1 MPDASM
7 AQPATEAA
15 ALAPQSSYQEPPTY
29 LESMATEPLSSAADA
44 DESPS
49 ASQPTSIEVTND
61 ASTKTSDESN
71 VDSKRRSVISD
82 AKRDADVDVA
92 NVANGEDGFELLP
105 PRNQSPNVV
114 SISMLESAPNSVY
127 LAMNTSPCG
136 RHDHYA
142 EDDDED
148 DDDEE
153 EEEDENLSLT
163 SPGTPCSQ
171 CLRDEEEATL
181 HAAAKSARISA
192 AAKKKCYNGGERS
205 GQYADP
211 DQPSS
216 EECCSVESGSLCCNS
231 SCCEEHQLVGGLTR
245 RTVGGKRISLTEEA
259 AAKLGHHRPSE
270 TSPAT
275 VNGSSGSDGGPRQLV
290 TYVTPGLETVP
301 LEMCQDIP
309 DVMI

>member
-1 MPDASM
+1 M
-7 AQPATEAA
+7 AQPATDAA

-44 DESPS
+44 DADESPS
-49 ASQPTSIEVTND
+49 ASQQTSIEVTND
-61 ASTKTSDESN
+61 ASTKTTDESN
-71 VDSKRRSVISD
+71 VDSKRRSVVSD
-82 AKRDADVDVA
+82 AKRDVEVG
-92 NVANGEDGFELLP
+92 VGKCEDNFELP
-105 PRNQSPNVV
+105 ARNQSPNVV
-114 SISMLESAPNSVY
+114 SISMLESGPNSVY
-127 LAMNTSPCG
+127 LAMNPSPCG

-142 EDDDED
+142 EDED
-148 DDDEE
+148 DDEEEEE

-181 HAAAKSARISA
+181 HAAAAKSARVSSTA
-192 AAKKKCYNGGERS
+192 TAKKKFYNGSERP
-205 GQYADP
+205 GHFGDP

-231 SCCEEHQLVGGLTR
+231 SCCEEHQLVGGGGGLTR

-259 AAKLGHHRPSE
+259 AAKLGQHRPSE
-270 TSPAT
+270 TSAAT
-275 VNGSSGSDGGPRQLV
+275 ANGSSGSDGGLRQLV